1 MCSKGDSICGRGN
14 ENGSDYNNAGNGG
27 NDDVI
32 GCGSNDYIQIQVLVT
47 GSLPTMSKQVGQQ
60 AGGSNSYD
68 TYNNYV
74 SNDSNGIVVM
84 LVILDRI

>member
-1 MCSKGDSICGRGN
+1 M
-14 ENGSDYNNAGNGG
+14 
-27 NDDVI
+27 
-32 GCGSNDYIQIQVLVT
+32 LVT

-74 SNDSNGIVVM
+74 SNDSNGIVVV